1 MILIFPRITSQKGD
15 NMRTAVLRAAEKI
28 DIIDMDLGPPGV
40 GQVLLDVIA
49 CGICG
54 SNLHDWEQP
63 HPANVGSAG
72 AFGHEISAVVSQLG
86 DDVSGI
92 SVGDHV
98 AVHPSKIGGCQKCAP
113 CQEGAAWF
121 CEAKVPVPTFGF
133 AEQMVSPVHALTK
146 MPSALPIE
154 LGALVEPVAC
164 GVHAMRHS
172 WTARENGRVDGV
184 HVVVLGA
191 GMLGLS
197 AVIAARDLGASYI
210 TVVAKHEH
218 QKQAAMAVGA
228 DEIVDSTRD
237 DASSVLRKMRSP
249 LVVEAVGGGA
259 NTLDLATE
267 IVARRGEVVVLGAFT
282 QPMPVNV
289 GRMLNR
295 DQRMFCAVA
304 YSARDGVDDFDYAA
318 TLVAQKADCLAPLA
332 SHSVPLENI
341 EEGFRIAMDKSSGA
355 IRVLVTAS

>member
-1 MILIFPRITSQKGD
+1 
-15 NMRTAVLRAAEKI
+15 MRTAVLRSAESI
-28 DIIDMDLGPPGV
+28 DIIDIELSPPGA
-40 GQVLLDVIA
+40 GQVLLDVVA

-54 SNLHDWEQP
+54 SNLHDWENP

-72 AFGHEISAVVSQLG
+72 AFGHEISAVVAQLG
-86 DDVSGI
+86 EGVSGVN
-92 SVGDHV
+92 VGDIV
-98 AVHPSKIGGCQKCAP
+98 AVHPSKIGGCQQCGP
-113 CQEGAAWF
+113 CREGAAWF
-121 CEAKVPVPTFGF
+121 CEAKTPVPTYGF
-133 AEQMVSPVHALTK
+133 AEQMLSPVHALTK
-146 MPSALPIE
+146 LPHNVPAP

-172 WTARENGRVDGV
+172 WTARSNGRVDGI
-184 HVVVLGA
+184 HVVVIGA

-197 AVIAARDLGASYI
+197 AVLAARDLGADYI

-218 QKQAAMAVGA
+218 QKQAAMSVGA
-228 DEIVDSTRD
+228 DEIIDSTRD

-249 LVVEAVGGGA
+249 LVVEAVGGSA
-259 NTLDLATE
+259 NTLDFATE

-282 QPMPVNV
+282 EPMQVNV

-304 YSARDGVDDFDYAA
+304 YAARDGIDDFDYASE
-318 TLVAQKADCLAPLA
+318 LVAKKADCLAPLA

-341 EEGFRIAMDKSSGA
+341 EDGFRIASDKASGA